1 MPKVIL
7 PRQGIL
13 TFMDDDYRSQLAAYG
28 QVVATEPDQ
37 VILREGEASRTLYV
51 VLAGTFRITLGA
63 TGQEVTLDTVGAGDC
78 LGEISVFEPGL
89 ASATV
94 TSVEAG
100 QLWSIASEPLQQF
113 LGEAP
118 YAGCALILGINTLL
132 SRRLRKATSVIKV
145 SQIVP
150 SFLSVR
156 ASSRGRGK
164 PTTP

>member
-1 MPKVIL
+1 MSQVNL
-7 PRQGIL
+7 PRTGIL
-13 TFMDDDYRSQLAAYG
+13 AFMDDEYRSLLAGYGQAIATEPG
-28 QVVATEPDQ
+28 QVV
-37 VILREGEASRTLYV
+37 LREGESSRTLYI

-63 TGQEVTLDTVGAGDC
+63 TGHDVTLDSVGEGDC

-100 QLWSIASEPLQQF
+100 RLWSIESERLQQF
-113 LGEAP
+113 LGESP

-145 SQIVP
+145 SEIVP

-156 ASSRGRGK
+156 ASRRGRGE
-164 PTTP
+164 PSTS

>member
-1 MPKVIL
+1 MSNVIL
-7 PRQGIL
+7 PRLGIL
-13 TFMDDDYRSQLAAYG
+13 TFMDDEYRGQLAAYG
-28 QVVATEPDQ
+28 QAVATEPNQ
-37 VILREGEASRTLYV
+37 VILREGERSRTLYV

-63 TGQEVTLDTVGAGDC
+63 SGQEVTLDTVGEGDC

-100 QLWSIASEPLQQF
+100 QLWSIESEPLQQF
-113 LGEAP
+113 LSESP
-118 YAGCALILGINTLL
+118 YGGCALILGINTLL

-156 ASSRGRGK
+156 ASRRGGGK
-164 PTTP
+164 PPTS